1 MPRTVGGVVCSKE
14 NEELMIDLKLPVFLV
29 ALFVLSGCA
38 EQSCTGSCQV
48 SVESDHQMYRYRLD
62 GGNGILEKREV
73 SGGSWN
79 GASEKPILDGFEVA
93 SVLGINDKI
102 LVSHCDVSGN
112 RRMLKFDPQ
121 DESWSATYF
130 QTGGCL

>member
-1 MPRTVGGVVCSKE
+1 
-14 NEELMIDLKLPVFLV
+14 MIDLKLPVFLV
-29 ALFVLSGCA
+29 ALFFVMSGCA
-38 EQSCTGSCQV
+38 EQSCIGSCQV

-79 GASEKPILDGFEVA
+79 MASDKPILDGFEVA

-121 DESWSATYF
+121 DESWSATHF

>member
-1 MPRTVGGVVCSKE
+1 
-14 NEELMIDLKLPVFLV
+14 MIDLKLPVFLV
-29 ALFVLSGCA
+29 ALFVMSGCA
-38 EQSCTGSCQV
+38 EQSCIGSCQV
-48 SVESDHQMYRYRLD
+48 SVESDHQMYRYRLY

-79 GASEKPILDGFEVA
+79 GASDKPVLDGFEVA

-121 DESWSATYF
+121 DESWSATHF

>member
-1 MPRTVGGVVCSKE
+1 MPRTIGVVICSLE
-14 NEELMIDLKLPVFLV
+14 NEEVMISLKLPVFLV
-29 ALFVLSGCA
+29 ALFVMSGCA
-38 EQSCTGSCQV
+38 EQSCIGSCQV

-73 SGGSWN
+73 SSGSWN
-79 GASEKPILDGFEVA
+79 TASDKPVLDGFEVA

-121 DESWSATYF
+121 DESWSATHF

>member
-1 MPRTVGGVVCSKE
+1 MPRTVEVVLCSRE
-14 NEELMIDLKLPVFLV
+14 NEEVMIDLKLPVFLV
-29 ALFVLSGCA
+29 VLFVMLGCA

-48 SVESDHQMYRYRLD
+48 SVESDNKMYRYRLD

-79 GASEKPILDGFEVA
+79 AASEKPVLDGFEVA
-93 SVLGINDKI
+93 SALGINDKI

-121 DESWSATYF
+121 DESWSATHF
-130 QTGGCL
+130 HTGGCL

>member
-1 MPRTVGGVVCSKE
+1 MPRTVGVVVCSKE
-14 NEELMIDLKLPVFLV
+14 NEELMINLKLPVFLV
-29 ALFVLSGCA
+29 ALFVMSGCA
-38 EQSCTGSCQV
+38 EQSCIGSCQGN
-48 SVESDHQMYRYRLD
+48 VESDNQMYRYRLD

-73 SGGSWN
+73 SGGSWDT
-79 GASEKPILDGFEVA
+79 ASDKPVLDGFEVA

-121 DESWSATYF
+121 DESWSATHF

>member
-29 ALFVLSGCA
+29 ALFVMSGCA
-38 EQSCTGSCQV
+38 EQSCIGLCQV

-79 GASEKPILDGFEVA
+79 MASDKPVLDGFEVA

-121 DESWSATYF
+121 DESWSATHF

>member
-1 MPRTVGGVVCSKE
+1 MPRTIGVVVCSLE
-14 NEELMIDLKLPVFLV
+14 NEEVMISLKLPVFLV
-29 ALFVLSGCA
+29 ALLVMSGCA
-38 EQSCTGSCQV
+38 EQSCIESCQG
-48 SVESDHQMYRYRLD
+48 SGESDNQMYRYRLD

-79 GASEKPILDGFEVA
+79 GASEKPVLDGFEVA
-93 SVLGINDKI
+93 CVLGINDKI

-121 DESWSATYF
+121 DESWSATHF
-130 QTGGCL
+130 QTRGCL

>member
-1 MPRTVGGVVCSKE
+1 
-14 NEELMIDLKLPVFLV
+14 MIDLKLPVFLV
-29 ALFVLSGCA
+29 ALFVMSGCA

-48 SVESDHQMYRYRLD
+48 SVESDKQMYRYRLD

-73 SGGSWN
+73 SEGSWN
-79 GASEKPILDGFEVA
+79 GASEKPVLDGFEVA
-93 SVLGINDKI
+93 SALGINDKI

-112 RRMLKFDPQ
+112 RKMLKFDPQ
-121 DESWSATYF
+121 DESWSATHF

>member
-1 MPRTVGGVVCSKE
+1 MPRTVGVVVCSKE

-29 ALFVLSGCA
+29 ALFVMSGCS
-38 EQSCTGSCQV
+38 EQSCIGSCQV
-48 SVESDHQMYRYRLD
+48 SVESEHQMYRYRFD

-79 GASEKPILDGFEVA
+79 GASEKPVLDGFEVA

-102 LVSHCDVSGN
+102 LVSHCDASGN
-112 RRMLKFDPQ
+112 RRMLQFDPQ
-121 DESWSATYF
+121 DESWSATHF

>member
-1 MPRTVGGVVCSKE
+1 
-14 NEELMIDLKLPVFLV
+14 MIDLKLPVFLV
-29 ALFVLSGCA
+29 ALFVLLGCA
-38 EQSCTGSCQV
+38 EQSCTGACQV

-79 GASEKPILDGFEVA
+79 GASEKPVLDGFEVA

-121 DESWSATYF
+121 DESWSATHF

>member
-1 MPRTVGGVVCSKE
+1 MPRTVGGVVCSNE
-14 NEELMIDLKLPVFLV
+14 NEEVMIDLKLPVFLV
-29 ALFVLSGCA
+29 ALFVMSGCA

-79 GASEKPILDGFEVA
+79 AASEKPVIDGFEVA
-93 SVLGINDKI
+93 SALGINDKI

-121 DESWSATYF
+121 DESWSATHF